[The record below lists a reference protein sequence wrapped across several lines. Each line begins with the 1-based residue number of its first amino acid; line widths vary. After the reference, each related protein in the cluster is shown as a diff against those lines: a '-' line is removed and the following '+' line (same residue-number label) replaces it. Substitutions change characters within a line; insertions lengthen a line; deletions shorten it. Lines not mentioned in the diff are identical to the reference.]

1 MSEAPVPAPREPRR
15 HWDIG
20 RRQVA
25 RRLALQALYRWQI
38 NPGPWQDLV
47 SDFATDPQM
56 AQADPE
62 YFRDLVEGV
71 WTAHEA
77 LDAQLAG
84 WIRALNS
91 APPPRSNTV
100 KVTIKGKPA
109 GRMASPPAGSTDIP
123 PGSPDTREA
132 QAVAADPVF
141 TPARLDPVEH
151 ALLLIGLYELR
162 SHPEVP
168 CKAAITEAVNLAKR
182 FGSADSHKY
191 VNAVL
196 DRAARAVRPGELL

>member
-15 HWDIG
+15 PWDIG

-25 RRLALQALYRWQI
+25 RRLALQALYRWQL
-38 NPGPWQDLV
+38 NPGPWQDLIA
-47 SDFATDPQM
+47 DFSIDPQM
-56 AQADPE
+56 AQADPD

-84 WIRALNS
+84 WIRAIDS
-91 APPPRSNTV
+91 AVPPRGNTV

-109 GRMASPPAGSTDIP
+109 GSSAAAGGQVSPAAGSTTDNP
-123 PGSPDTREA
+123 ATPSP
-132 QAVAADPVF
+132 DPVF

-162 SHPEVP
+162 FRPEVP
-168 CKAAITEAVNLAKR
+168 SRVAITEAVNLAKR
-182 FGSADSHKY
+182 FGSHDGHKY

-196 DRAARAVRPGELL
+196 DRAARAVRPGELS